1 MTRLLIAILVAL
13 TFAVGACSGGL
24 DGDAGLADEA
34 RTAIE
39 SPGREVYVSAASAWE
54 MSIKRA
60 MGHLHSPPDIVDAI
74 GASGFDELPIRVAH
88 AQSVGSLAPHHADPL
103 N

>member
-1 MTRLLIAILVAL
+1 MAL